1 MTGGRG
7 GGTLRIMG
15 PAAAL
20 LALLCAP
27 AEAATYLERRDALIA
42 DYQAETRNRLKK
54 ARGHLEVVQELMLTP
69 HASDGPAEAALL
81 HLDLAEAALT
91 VAGPTLARLPPTE
104 LPVGWTPL
112 EDRLAAARGLLKDV
126 APELDAVYDR
136 MPLSVGPLERNEV
149 GVFEG
154 SYPRVL
160 LRGYYSIAAVTPE
173 YLVTLM
179 AHEAAHALQWE
190 AAHARG
196 ERFSASL
203 EDETQARRR
212 EAEVWKAIGAPREKD
227 SDGAAAGVAAA
238 VEAGEDSL
246 KSHVAEVEVKAREW
260 EWVTP
265 AVEGPAR
272 RSMAAPAGVAAS
284 VAAEEDPAAVPD
296 GDEARNFWL
305 DGRID
310 GIRADFSQAAL
321 RSLDAAR
328 AVLGTTVEL
337 AAPFPKIVN
346 FELVQV
352 WALHP
357 KRYPPG
363 IHAAFQA
370 IHPAVGEI
378 DKARAALAAATV
390 SPEDRALLERYSLER
405 ATLRDWGTEATR
417 KALKPLAKTTGLRLA
432 STQVGDAPPA
442 EGKIVVPG
450 AWVDRSTQTDVA
462 SAWAAHLLA
471 HREQKTSA
479 PSLEQEVEAVEASL
493 RVWEAVGADARF
505 DKMHPDRFLRMRVV
519 EQSGGRAAL
528 RAYLKSLGFE

>member
-1 MTGGRG
+1 
-7 GGTLRIMG
+7 MG
-15 PAAAL
+15 SAGAL
-20 LALLCAP
+20 LLLLCAP
-27 AEAATYLERRDALIA
+27 AHGASYLERRDALVA
-42 DYQAETRNRLKK
+42 DYQAETRKRLKK

-69 HASDGPAEAALL
+69 HSSYGPAEAALL

-91 VAGPTLARLPPTE
+91 AAGPTLARLPPTE
-104 LPVGWTPL
+104 PPAGWAPL
-112 EDRLAAARGLLKDV
+112 EERVAAARKLLKGV
-126 APELDAVYDR
+126 APDLDAVYDR
-136 MPLSVGPLERNEV
+136 IPLAPGPLERNEV

-154 SYPRVL
+154 SFPRVL
-160 LRGYYSIAAVTPE
+160 LRGYYALASATPE

-190 AAHARG
+190 AVHARG
-196 ERFSASL
+196 EKFSATL
-203 EDETQARRR
+203 EHETQARRR
-212 EAEVWKAIGAPREKD
+212 EAEVWNAIGAPTEKD

-238 VEAGEDSL
+238 VAAGEDSL

-272 RSMAAPAGVAAS
+272 RSSAPPAGVPAS
-284 VAAEEDPAAVPD
+284 VADSEDPPAGLEDV
-296 GDEARNFWL
+296 GDDVRNFWL

-321 RSLDAAR
+321 RGLDAAR

-378 DKARAALAAATV
+378 DKARAALASATV
-390 SPEDRALLERYSLER
+390 LPEDRDLLERYALER
-405 ATLRDWGTEATR
+405 AAVRDWAGTEAKR
-417 KALKPLAKTTGLRLA
+417 ALKALAKRPAKGLSLA
-432 STQVGDAPPA
+432 STPVADAPEA
-442 EGKIVVPG
+442 EGKVVVPG
-450 AWVDRSTQTDVA
+450 AWVDRSTATDVA
-462 SAWAAHLLA
+462 SAWTAHILV
-471 HREQKTSA
+471 HRDQKTAA
-479 PSLEQEVEAVEASL
+479 PTLDQEVEAVEASL
-493 RVWEAVGADARF
+493 RVWEAAGADARF
-505 DKMHPDRFLRMRVV
+505 DKMHPDRFLRLRVA

-528 RAYLKSLGFE
+528 RAYLKSQGFE